1 VQIAI
6 PRHRS
11 TADTPVRRAYS
22 MANFPGEAPGELVLN
37 VRVTTP
43 PYGAGCTFL
52 FHAAPGDRLSLYGPF
67 GTFHATDGEREMV
80 FIGGGA
86 GMAPLR
92 AIILDQLR
100 NQRTQRRI
108 HYWYGARSGLE
119 LYYADDFAQL
129 AREFA
134 NFSWHPA
141 LSEAN
146 PADLPI
152 PTGHIHEVVL
162 RELLASHADPTTCDY
177 YLCGPPIM
185 LDACRRML
193 RALHVPNEQ
202 VFFDDFGN

>member
-1 VQIAI
+1 M
-6 PRHRS
+6 P
-11 TADTPVRRAYS
+11 TPDRRLS
-22 MANFPGEAPGELVLN
+22 
-37 VRVTTP
+37 
-43 PYGAGCTFL
+43 PYGAGSTFL
-52 FHAAPGDRLSLYGPF
+52 FHAAPSDRLRLYGPF
-67 GTFHATDGEREMV
+67 GTFHATDSEREMV

-119 LYYADDFAQL
+119 LYYADDFVRL
-129 AREFA
+129 AREFR

-146 PADLPI
+146 PGGVPVH
-152 PTGHIHEVVL
+152 TGHIHEVVL
-162 RELLASHADPTTCDY
+162 REFLASHADPTTCDY
-177 YLCGPPIM
+177 YLCGPPVM
-185 LDACRRML
+185 LDACRKML
-193 RALHVPNEQ
+193 RALHVPDEQ